1 MESEALHATLVSG
14 PSALSKDEVLMK
26 KVIKDYNENNFN
38 KQEQEEIVNEHVK
51 HTCLLQHTNGSY

>member
-1 MESEALHATLVSG
+1 MGIACRSG
-14 PSALSKDEVLMK
+14 VRALSKDEVLMK
-26 KVIKDYNENNFN
+26 VKDYNENNFN